1 MGKAKFTKIEREKF
15 QKKLD
20 EFLEDRLWKQRDFN
34 GRTFYLKK
42 ESNYPPFNFLDK
54 PSKKNLLSFQEIIQE
69 INSFFL
75 DNNYGLK
82 VENNICLDQKIKDTF
97 IMGAGIQ
104 YFREC
109 FWNDKNLIKGKYFI
123 PQPVIRMRTLN
134 RIDEGI
140 TSSFVNI
147 STVDLETSFK
157 KHLYHL
163 DNWFNLLSKL
173 GLYMGDFNLEVIP
186 KERYAKNKK
195 GNWSKTDGFSLSINY
210 LNLNVGDAGFIKIPT
225 KKQELCVS
233 DIGFGLERL
242 LWSLYKT
249 PSYFDIIGPKSET
262 KYLRFKLVDS
272 IRSATLLVMSNLSK
286 NNIDSYNQFKKFIKI
301 GSQHYGSFD
310 TMKLI
315 KHYHLFWSNFIKPQ
329 RSVFNCYSFL
339 DQQLRDKNE

>member
-15 QKKLD
+15 HKKLD
-20 EFLEDRLWKQRDFN
+20 EFLEDRLWGKRDFN

-54 PSKKNLLSFQEIIQE
+54 PSKKNLPSFQKIIQE

-75 DNNYGLK
+75 DNNYDSK

-97 IMGAGIQ
+97 IIGAGIQ
-104 YFREC
+104 YFREY

-123 PQPVIRMRTLN
+123 PQPVIRMKSLN
-134 RIDEGI
+134 NIGEGI

-147 STVDLETSFK
+147 STVDLETSFE

-163 DNWFNLLSKL
+163 ENWFNLISKL
-173 GLYMGDFNLEVIP
+173 GLYVGDFNLEVIP
-186 KERYAKNKK
+186 KKRYAKNKK
-195 GNWSKTDGFSLSINY
+195 GNWNKTDGFSLSINY
-210 LNLNVGDAGFIKIPT
+210 FNLNVGDAGFIKIPT
-225 KKQELCVS
+225 KRQELCVS

-286 NNIDSYNQFKKFIKI
+286 ENIDSYNQFKKFIKI
-301 GSQHYGSFD
+301 GSQYYGSFD

-315 KHYHLFWSNFIKPQ
+315 QHYYIFWSNFIKPQ
-329 RSVFNCYSFL
+329 KSAFSCYSFL